1 MYYYIMNNAKNI
13 KIGDN
18 VILVDHEFFFGYDLD
33 QEYKVI
39 KIYQVPCMLGYN
51 TTWFEVEYEE
61 DNKVYNENFPLFAV
75 EKA

>member
-1 MYYYIMNNAKNI
+1 MNNAKNI

-18 VILVDHEFFFGYDLD
+18 VILTDDDFFGYEPN
-33 QEYKVI
+33 QVYKVI
-39 KIYQVPCMLGYN
+39 KIYQVPSLLGHK

-61 DNKVYNENFPLFAV
+61 DNKVYNDNFPLFAV